1 MFMCIEYVY
10 FLSTVLYLSSR
21 YYKWKKKQSESTV
34 GMYLWTMLFLRV
46 PGLPLLLDISEVKKQ
61 KCQQGH
67 EWMGSHLKYTKDEMW
82 GTGIWGYDRHINYF
96 TCAEIQSLSSFY

>member
-34 GMYLWTMLFLRV
+34 GMCLWAMLFLRV
-46 PGLPLLLDISEVKKQ
+46 PGLPLLLDISEIKKQ
-61 KCQQGH
+61 KSQQGQ
-67 EWMGSHLKYTKDEMW
+67 EWMGSHLKYTKDGMW
-82 GTGIWGYDRHINYF
+82 GTGIWGYDRH
-96 TCAEIQSLSSFY
+96 